1 MQTAPSAPLYATE
14 PASPVA
20 ILPSRVSW
28 GAILAGTLVAI
39 TVGAMLN
46 ILGVAIGAST
56 VDAVARD
63 TPSAMTLS
71 LTAGGWML
79 VSNLLGVAA
88 GACVAAR
95 LSGTVDRMDAILHG
109 LGVWATAFLVSG
121 VLLGGAVSGGLSA
134 GASVLSGA
142 ASGVGTAV
150 ASATSAVDPEALIE
164 RARLALTTASD
175 PAQMTSD
182 QRLAEVTGLIGK
194 SIASGDI
201 ALEDR
206 SRMTAL
212 VAAEAGIPEAEAAQR
227 IQAYQAEARR
237 QAQEAEEAARRAADT
252 AAAATAITAYWIV
265 ASLLLGALAA
275 LIGAGSG
282 VRPAMVVTD
291 RRYA

>member
-1 MQTAPSAPLYATE
+1 MQTAPSAPSYVTE
-14 PASPVA
+14 PVSSVA

-39 TVGAMLN
+39 TVGATLT

-71 LTAGGWML
+71 LTAGGWLL

-88 GACVAAR
+88 GAYVAAR
-95 LSGTVDRMDAILHG
+95 LSGTVDRMDATLHG
-109 LGVWATAFLVSG
+109 LGVWATAFLISG

-142 ASGVGTAV
+142 ASGVGAAV
-150 ASATSAVDPEALIE
+150 AAAAPAVDPEALGE
-164 RARLALTTASD
+164 RARMALTAPAD
-175 PAQMTSD
+175 PAAMTSD
-182 QRLAEVTGLIGK
+182 QRTAEISGLVGK
-194 SIASGDI
+194 SVVSGEIAPD
-201 ALEDR
+201 DR
-206 SRMTAL
+206 TRLTAL
-212 VAAEAGIPEAEAAQR
+212 VAAEAGIPEAEATQR
-227 IQAYQAEARR
+227 VQAYEAEARR
-237 QAQEAEEAARRAADT
+237 RAREAEEAARRAADT
-252 AAAATAITAYWIV
+252 AAAATAVTAYWIV

-282 VRPAMVVTD
+282 MRPVMVVTD